1 LTSLSPT
8 RETIRG
14 AFKAILEDP
23 DLDLGVTVYDREQ
36 DPGFDLICVI
46 IYMITGSNESSG
58 IGSRNFHERWRVQLS
73 IYHTDSVECG
83 KLAVQVST
91 AILNAAGSMK
101 TAYGISNLRK
111 LVDSDMG
118 RQDPNVHEFQIVQDY
133 SFETNLDPSEDTS

>member
-1 LTSLSPT
+1 MSSPT

-23 DLDLGVTVYDREQ
+23 DLDIGVTVYDREP
-36 DPGFDLICVI
+36 DPGFDLNSVVI
-46 IYMITGSNESSG
+46 YLITGSNEGSG
-58 IGSRNFHERWRVQLS
+58 LGSGTFHEFWRVQLS
-73 IYHTDSVECG
+73 IYNSDALACG
-83 KLAVQVST
+83 QLAVKVST
-91 AILNAAGSMK
+91 AILNAAAAMK

-133 SFETNLDPSEDTS
+133 SFETNLDPSEETS